1 MIKVDSHQKPPDILE
16 HLHTAVCLL
25 DTRLR
30 IDYMNPAAETLFA
43 TSLGH
48 AHGKPVTELLIE
60 PGSVHARMQDSLS
73 NGEEWTDREARIT
86 LSHNNAFT
94 ADITVTP
101 VGQPPYCQALIL
113 ELVPA
118 DRRLHISQE
127 EELMIQNQTSQ
138 ALARGLAH
146 EIKNPLGGLRGAA
159 QLLERAL
166 DGPELREYTTI
177 IIREADRL
185 KTLVD
190 TMLGPKTSPQR
201 LPCNVHDPLEYVRT
215 LVESEMGKNISIIT
229 DYDPSL
235 PEVMIDRDQIIQA
248 LLNVIRNAAQA
259 IDQGGLI
266 TLRTRSQRKVSIGQN
281 SYRLT
286 IRIDIIDNGPGI
298 PSDIRANIF
307 LPMVTG
313 RAEGTGLGLPIAQT
327 LVQQNSGLIECR
339 EQDGQTVFSI
349 YLPLET

>member
-1 MIKVDSHQKPPDILE
+1 MVLSNSLQKTPDILE

-48 AHGKPVTELLIE
+48 AQGKPIAELLIDPVSIHE
-60 PGSVHARMQDSLS
+60 RMQDSLS
-73 NGEEWTDREARIT
+73 NGEEWTEREARIT
-86 LSHNNAFT
+86 LSYRNAFT

-101 VGQPPYCQALIL
+101 VGRPPYCQALIL
-113 ELVPA
+113 ELA
-118 DRRLHISQE
+118 SAERRLHISQE
-127 EELMIQNQTSQ
+127 EELLIQNQTAQ

-166 DGPELREYTTI
+166 DKPELREYTTI

-190 TMLGPKTSPQR
+190 TMLGPKTSAQR
-201 LPCNVHDPLEYVRT
+201 LPCNIHEPLEYVRT
-215 LVESEMGKNISIIT
+215 LVESEMGENITIIT

-248 LLNVIRNAAQA
+248 LLNLIRNAAQA
-259 IDQGGLI
+259 VDRGGLI
-266 TLRTRSQRKVSIGQN
+266 TLRTRSQRKVSIGH
-281 SYRLT
+281 SSHRLT
-286 IRIDIIDNGPGI
+286 VRIDIIDNGPGI
-298 PSDIRANIF
+298 PDDIRANIF

-327 LVQQNSGLIECR
+327 LVQQNGGLIECR

>member
-1 MIKVDSHQKPPDILE
+1 MTLTKSPQKAPDILE

-48 AHGKPVTELLIE
+48 AHGKPIAELLID
-60 PGSVHARMQDSLS
+60 PVSIHARMQHSLN
-73 NGEEWTDREARIT
+73 NGEEWTEREARII
-86 LSHNNAFT
+86 LSYHNAFT

-101 VGQPPYCQALIL
+101 VGRPPHCQALIL
-113 ELVPA
+113 ELASA
-118 DRRLHISQE
+118 DRRLRASQE
-127 EELMIQNQTSQ
+127 EDLLIQNQTAQ

-166 DGPELREYTTI
+166 EKPELREYTTI
-177 IIREADRL
+177 IIHEADRL
-185 KTLVD
+185 KMLVD

-201 LPCNVHDPLEYVRT
+201 LPCNIHEPLEYVRT
-215 LVESEMGKNISIIT
+215 LVSSEMGDDITFIT

-248 LLNVIRNAAQA
+248 LLNLIRNAAQA
-259 IDQGGLI
+259 VDQGGLI
-266 TLRTRSQRKVSIGQN
+266 TLRTRSQRKVSIGHN
-281 SYRLT
+281 SHRLT

-298 PSDIRANIF
+298 PDNIRANIF

-313 RAEGTGLGLPIAQT
+313 RPEGTGLGLPIAQT
-327 LVQQNSGLIECR
+327 LVQQNGGLIECR

>member
-1 MIKVDSHQKPPDILE
+1 MTIANASHKAPDLLE

-48 AHGKPVTELLIE
+48 AHGKPIDELLIE
-60 PGSVHARMQDSLS
+60 PGSIHARMHDSLS
-73 NGEEWTDREARIT
+73 NGEEWTEREARIT
-86 LSHNNAFT
+86 LSYHNTFT

-101 VGQPPYCQALIL
+101 VGHPPHCQALIL

-201 LPCNVHDPLEYVRT
+201 QPCNIHEPLEHVRT
-215 LVESEMGKNISIIT
+215 LVESEMGKDVTILT

-248 LLNVIRNAAQA
+248 LLNLIRNAAQA
-259 IDQGGLI
+259 IEQGGAI
-266 TLRTRSQRKVSIGQN
+266 TLRTRSQRKVSIGQ
-281 SYRLT
+281 SSHRLT
-286 IRIDIIDNGPGI
+286 VRIDIIDDGPGI

-313 RAEGTGLGLPIAQT
+313 RADGTGLGLPIAQT
-327 LVQQNSGLIECR
+327 LVQQNGGLIECR

-349 YLPLET
+349 YLPLDI